1 MIPSILTFGVCS
13 ILFMLFDRKYFQRG
27 SKFEE
32 TEETTKVANQ
42 ELKRSLFHTEAELD
56 TKIIVYDKQLSI
68 WRVIAKL
75 FRNGKYITL
84 VLTVTNLYFILYGVQ
99 NWTT

>member
-1 MIPSILTFGVCS
+1 M
-13 ILFMLFDRKYFQRG
+13 
-27 SKFEE
+27 
-32 TEETTKVANQ
+32 
-42 ELKRSLFHTEAELD
+42 FHTEAELD

>member
-1 MIPSILTFGVCS
+1 
-13 ILFMLFDRKYFQRG
+13 
-27 SKFEE
+27 
-32 TEETTKVANQ
+32 
-42 ELKRSLFHTEAELD
+42 LFHTEAELD
-56 TKIIVYDKQLSI
+56 SKIIVYNKQLSI

-75 FRNGKYITL
+75 FKNGKYITL